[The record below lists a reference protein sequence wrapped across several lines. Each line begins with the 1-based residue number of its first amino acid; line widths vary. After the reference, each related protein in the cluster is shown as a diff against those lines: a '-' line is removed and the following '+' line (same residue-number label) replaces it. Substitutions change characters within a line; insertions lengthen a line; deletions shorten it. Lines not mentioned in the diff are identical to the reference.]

1 MVEAGDETRT
11 TGRPTVLVLILPS
24 TVKSGIALGTEAAAV
39 SEATTTFERYI
50 ETTCDLGEVDLETD
64 RDNEVLMV
72 AEIESVL
79 VAEVEPF
86 DNWVAAG

>member
-1 MVEAGDETRT
+1 MA
-11 TGRPTVLVLILPS
+11 P
-24 TVKSGIALGTEAAAV
+24 
-39 SEATTTFERYI
+39 TTFEVYI

-79 VAEVEPF
+79 VAEVEPI
-86 DNWVAAG
+86 DNWVAAGSIAATPVAEARTGQIVVYVFTISVK